1 MLEKGEFQKAEVLF
15 KQAIKGVNV
24 PNAYYGLA
32 LLYRMAGEFKA
43 SKDVLETMFV
53 RIPQQTLP
61 TFNRRRI
68 AITSIEIQITQTME
82 KCAGWRGKSRQS
94 SL

>member
-1 MLEKGEFQKAEVLF
+1 MKLSIPLKDIMLAPGNL
-15 KQAIKGVNV
+15 

-53 RIPQQTLP
+53 RIRLFAFP
-61 TFNRRRI
+61 
-68 AITSIEIQITQTME
+68 
-82 KCAGWRGKSRQS
+82 CQS
-94 SL
+94 